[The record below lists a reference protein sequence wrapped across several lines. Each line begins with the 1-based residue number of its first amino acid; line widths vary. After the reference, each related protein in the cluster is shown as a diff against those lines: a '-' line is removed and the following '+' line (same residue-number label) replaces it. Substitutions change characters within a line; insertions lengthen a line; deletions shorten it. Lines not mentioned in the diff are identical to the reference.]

1 MGFGS
6 KLGLNEGGV
15 PVKKL
20 VFAMVAGFVVQ
31 MAGLLLIHSV
41 WLKEDYAD
49 TEATWRTLEAAQ
61 ARVWAMLLGTAI
73 YIVGAVL
80 IYERGREAK
89 PWIAQG
95 VRFGILLSLV
105 SVIYGSLSGWVMLPI
120 PHQLV
125 VKWMAGESVLA
136 VALGLVI
143 ARICHLAE
151 GRA

>member
-1 MGFGS
+1 
-6 KLGLNEGGV
+6 
-15 PVKKL
+15 
-20 VFAMVAGFVVQ
+20 

-41 WLKEDYAD
+41 WLKEDYVD
-49 TEATWRTLEAAQ
+49 TAETWRTREAAQ

-105 SVIYGSLSGWVMLPI
+105 SVIYGSLSGWDSGASRVGGEVDGGRDGSGGGPGIGDRPDLPAR
-120 PHQLV
+120 
-125 VKWMAGESVLA
+125 AGLSLRKRNMPGGGVFVDPA
-136 VALGLVI
+136 GCVSCKS
-143 ARICHLAE
+143 R
-151 GRA
+151 

>member
-1 MGFGS
+1 M
-6 KLGLNEGGV
+6 

-20 VFAMVAGFVVQ
+20 TFAMVAGFAVQ

-41 WLKEDYAD
+41 WLKEDYID
-49 TEATWRTLEAAQ
+49 TAGTWRTLEAAQ

-80 IYERGREAK
+80 IYERGREATS
-89 PWIAQG
+89 WIGQG
-95 VRFGILLSLV
+95 ARFGILLSLV
-105 SVIYGSLSGWVMLPI
+105 SVIYGSLSGWVILPV

-125 VKWMAGESVLA
+125 VKWMVGETVLA

-143 ARICHLAE
+143 ARICQPAQ
-151 GRA
+151 R

>member
-1 MGFGS
+1 M
-6 KLGLNEGGV
+6 
-15 PVKKL
+15 KKL
-20 VFAMVAGFVVQ
+20 ILAMVAGYVVQ

-41 WLKEDYAD
+41 WLKEDYID
-49 TEATWRTLEAAQ
+49 TAGTWRTLEAAQ

-105 SVIYGSLSGWVMLPI
+105 SVIYGSLSGWVMI
-120 PHQLV
+120 PVPHELV
-125 VKWMAGESVLA
+125 VKWMAGETVLV

-143 ARICHLAE
+143 ARICQPA
-151 GRA
+151 RS